1 MNAPNPRLEN
11 MNVTPV
17 GQGTGLQAAVRRLA
31 RNLATNTVLWC
42 RALVRPVP
50 SISIGRSPGTIVWS
64 VILIVA
70 AFSLLPALVVSSP
83 LIVDTLVFL
92 LILLLLAITYLS
104 ARGLQSIGYS
114 AEGLQSHRII
124 R

>member
-1 MNAPNPRLEN
+1 

-70 AFSLLPALVVSSP
+70 AIAAM
-83 LIVDTLVFL
+83 FL
-92 LILLLLAITYLS
+92 LDMAALDWARREPHWVRAAVEKVTDLGLAGCVLVP
-104 ARGLQSIGYS
+104 
-114 AEGLQSHRII
+114 
-124 R
+124 